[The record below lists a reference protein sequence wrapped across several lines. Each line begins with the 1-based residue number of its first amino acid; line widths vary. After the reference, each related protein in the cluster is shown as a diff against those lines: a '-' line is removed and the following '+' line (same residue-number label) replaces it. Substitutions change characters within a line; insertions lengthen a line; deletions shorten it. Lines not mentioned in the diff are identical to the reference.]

1 MKRITLTLLSI
12 LVSSLSSWAAPGIVW
27 HEPAY
32 AHPNLGGPTMRDPLY
47 EAADNDLTIYQSFYK
62 NGGANGDQT
71 GGILY
76 YRTSPTGGSPTAWT
90 SFALA
95 LHADVGGSQYW
106 KATLPSAAMAAT
118 DVIEYYV
125 EVTFDGVSG
134 TNPETSYIHGG
145 DLQNNFSTTTV

>member
-1 MKRITLTLLSI
+1 
-12 LVSSLSSWAAPGIVW
+12 
-27 HEPAY
+27 
-32 AHPNLGGPTMRDPLY
+32 MRDPLY